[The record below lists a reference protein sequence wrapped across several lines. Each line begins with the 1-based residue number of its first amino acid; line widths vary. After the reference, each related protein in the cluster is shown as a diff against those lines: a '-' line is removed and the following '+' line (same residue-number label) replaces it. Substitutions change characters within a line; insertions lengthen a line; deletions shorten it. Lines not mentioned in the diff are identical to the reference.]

1 MKLQLPL
8 YLNLNYKSMNI
19 EKFQISNLREYSNI
33 IIIGHIRSGKS
44 FLINDIITNL
54 RITNTTI
61 FNNGYNQDIYKNIKQ
76 VPFSTVMLD
85 NLLETNLFS

>member
-19 EKFQISNLREYSNI
+19 EKFQISNLRENSNI